1 MNEAISRML
10 AKYEPKSVDDSV
22 RALREIIQEVTL
34 LGLWRA
40 KFFEHAAF
48 YGGTALRILHGL
60 DRFSEDLDF
69 SLLTPNPDFNL
80 SRYTASLEE
89 ELLAFGF
96 NVRLEVLE
104 KTDISAVQ
112 SAFLKAN
119 TRNELLVIE
128 TGKELAEKV
137 AAGQLLKVKIEVDT
151 DPPPGFTTATRYL
164 LQPIPFAVRSYSLP
178 DLFAGKMHALL
189 FRKWKNRVKGRDW
202 YDFVW
207 YVANHPELNLTHL
220 EQRMR
225 QTGHWQGEQS
235 LLPTDFRILLND
247 AIDRLDPDQAL
258 KDVMPF
264 VRDQQMIALW
274 SPDFFRDLAN
284 RITCVSCT
292 VAEGRPSYIQLYA

>member
-1 MNEAISRML
+1 MHEAVTRML

-22 RALREIIQEVTL
+22 RALREIIQEVAL

-48 YGGTALRILHGL
+48 YGGTALRILYGL

-69 SLLTPNPDFNL
+69 SLLEPSPDFRL
-80 SRYTASLEE
+80 ARYTASLEE

-96 NVRLEVLE
+96 NVRVEMVNKAVE
-104 KTDISAVQ
+104 SAVQ

-128 TGKELAEKV
+128 AGEELTGQV
-137 AAGQLLKVKIEVDT
+137 SAGQVLKVKIEVDT
-151 DPPPGFTTATRYL
+151 DPPPGFTTSTRYL

-189 FRKWKNRVKGRDW
+189 FRTWKNRVKGRDW

-207 YVANHPELNLTHL
+207 YAANHPQLNLAHL

-225 QTGHWQGEQS
+225 QTGQWSGELPLSQAAFRD
-235 LLPTDFRILLND
+235 LLFDT
-247 AIDRLDPDQAL
+247 IDRLDVNQAR
-258 KDVMPF
+258 KDVAPF
-264 VRDQQMIALW
+264 VNDQQTLALW
-274 SPDFFRDLAN
+274 SNDFFRDVAG
-284 RITCVSCT
+284 RILT
-292 VAEGRPSYIQLYA
+292 V

>member
-1 MNEAISRML
+1 MHEAVIKML
-10 AKYEPKSVDDSV
+10 AKYEPKSVGDSL
-22 RALREIIQEVTL
+22 RALREIIQEVAL

-48 YGGTALRILHGL
+48 YGGTALRILHGI

-69 SLLTPNPDFNL
+69 SLLAPNPDFNL
-80 SRYTASLEE
+80 VRYTASLEE

-96 NVRLEVLE
+96 NVRVEMVD
-104 KTDISAVQ
+104 KTVQTAVQ

-119 TRNELLVIE
+119 TRSELLVIE
-128 TGKELAEKV
+128 AGEELAGQV
-137 AAGQLLKVKIEVDT
+137 AAGQVLKVKIEVDT

-164 LQPIPFAVRSYSLP
+164 LHPIPFAVRSYSLP

-207 YVANHPELNLTHL
+207 YAANHPELNLLHL

-225 QTGHWQGEQS
+225 QTGHWSGEQPLS
-235 LLPTDFRILLND
+235 SAEFSELLVD
-247 AIDRLDPDQAL
+247 AIDKLDVNQAR
-258 KDVMPF
+258 KDVAPF
-264 VRDQQMIALW
+264 IKDQQMLALW
-274 SPDFFRDLAN
+274 SPDFFSHVAS
-284 RITCVSCT
+284 RITLKDTGS
-292 VAEGRPSYIQLYA
+292 